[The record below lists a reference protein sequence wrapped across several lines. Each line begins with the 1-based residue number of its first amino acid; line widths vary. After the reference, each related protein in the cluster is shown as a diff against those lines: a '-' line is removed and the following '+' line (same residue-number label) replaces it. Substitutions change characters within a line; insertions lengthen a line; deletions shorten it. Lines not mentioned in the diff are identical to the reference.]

1 MKTKCNC
8 KGTIIEVDGENVCR
22 ICGVIHGRIM
32 ERTETPWCT
41 PNAFAGAALQ
51 PAASTT
57 LQMNSNKDHQGRHT
71 RGAYRLQRAN
81 KWCRDGNHTLNNA
94 MTQLSTLHGKMNLTN
109 AMSEYAISLIK
120 KAIDS
125 GFVTGRK
132 LKYVVVGVTLLA
144 CRKHGMPRTIQSI
157 ARETGMKP
165 GLLFRTYRLLAEM
178 ADETCIAPGPEAYLS
193 QISSATGVR
202 ESTTRAASALLH
214 RIQQREISGMGP
226 VGLAAGALYLACIQ
240 RGEPTLRSEIAKA
253 AGVAETTVSKRYRML
268 TECTN

>member
-1 MKTKCNC
+1 METKCNC
-8 KGTIIEVDGENVCR
+8 KGTIIEVDGETVCR
-22 ICGVIHGRIM
+22 ICGVVHGRVM
-32 ERTETPWCT
+32 QWTETPCHT
-41 PNAFAGAALQ
+41 PNAFAGAAQQ

-57 LQMNSNKDHQGRHT
+57 LQVNSKDHLGRYT
-71 RGAYRLQRAN
+71 KGAYRLQRAN
-81 KWCRDGNHTLNNA
+81 KWCRAGNSTLNNA
-94 MTQLSTLHGKMNLTN
+94 MIQLSTLHGKMNLPN
-109 AMSEYAISLIK
+109 PISEYAIILLR

-132 LKYVVVGVTLLA
+132 LKYVVVATTLLA

-157 ARETGMKP
+157 AQETGMKP

-178 ADETCIAPGPEAYLS
+178 AEETCIAPGPEAYLS

-202 ESTTRAASALLH
+202 ESTTRAAGALLT
-214 RIQQREISGMGP
+214 RIQQKEISGMGP

-253 AGVAETTVSKRYRML
+253 AGVAETTVAKRYRML